1 MKMILL
7 VEDSKFLRL
16 ASERAL
22 KKAGYAVVSTD
33 DGQKALQLAQESL
46 PDAILLDMLLP
57 NIGGDQVLRLLKNDP
72 ITAQIP
78 VVVLSSLSQRNEG
91 RLKQDGA
98 AAYFEKSKLNLESD
112 CSALLKVVDAAM
124 N

>member
-1 MKMILL
+1 M
-7 VEDSKFLRL
+7 
-16 ASERAL
+16 
-22 KKAGYAVVSTD
+22 VSTD
-33 DGQKALQLAQESL
+33 DGEQALRLAQERL

-57 NIGGDQVLRLLKNDP
+57 NLGGDQILRLLKNDP

-91 RLKQDGA
+91 RLIQDGA
-98 AAYFEKSKLNLESD
+98 AAYFEKSKLDLESG
-112 CSALLKVVDAAM
+112 CSALLQVVDAAM